1 MTINTD
7 TTVPQMGII
16 LYTDGGVRPRNPGPG
31 GWGLHGYTYQN
42 IEPKKGTGNPDIVLT
57 NAGYVIKKEFDA
69 NKQKIKTEFPS
80 IAVVTPVMYFDGYG
94 SFDIDVTNNVAEFG
108 GVINGIQLGLD
119 TPNVN
124 KIQIFTDSNYIVN
137 NFDKNVDG
145 WKKNNWCKSDFTPIA
160 NVPYWK
166 ELLALR
172 EQCNE
177 KMILLTLTWVRSHTD
192 ELDGVPDIPGNII
205 ADHLATVGVMR
216 SLRQGE
222 QGRCECFNEIKQ
234 SPPEKYWNTE
244 VTKNP
249 LIAQRSLYFSSVQK
263 NQNSGVYFLG
273 DHGKV
278 DDILGKRVSDGAF
291 SVVILDEP
299 DEVIEL
305 VKDHQMS
312 LVQEI
317 ESIFMIRLNQ
327 LYKPRVYK
335 ELQDYGSLAVSPI
348 KPNKLDLITHDKQP
362 LTKEF
367 FPPIISSRAI
377 NSLEQLYQHLL
388 NYLSS
393 SRDYTATDIT
403 PLLYESVEKKSKKEV
418 VTTTQLRA
426 EYKPGVP
433 SMIVKVGYTDNEL
446 LQTTPIALV
455 FTIDL
460 PDRNALKRLETCN
473 PKVTVITW
481 SVSPKVFKYAVV
493 IEATVGVGIWAGVY
507 SNVHFIKP

>member
-1 MTINTD
+1 
-7 TTVPQMGII
+7 
-16 LYTDGGVRPRNPGPG
+16 
-31 GWGLHGYTYQN
+31 
-42 IEPKKGTGNPDIVLT
+42 
-57 NAGYVIKKEFDA
+57 
-69 NKQKIKTEFPS
+69 
-80 IAVVTPVMYFDGYG
+80 
-94 SFDIDVTNNVAEFG
+94 
-108 GVINGIQLGLD
+108 
-119 TPNVN
+119 
-124 KIQIFTDSNYIVN
+124 
-137 NFDKNVDG
+137 
-145 WKKNNWCKSDFTPIA
+145 
-160 NVPYWK
+160 
-166 ELLALR
+166 
-172 EQCNE
+172 
-177 KMILLTLTWVRSHTD
+177 MILLTLTWVRSHTD